1 MEKKFRY
8 FMAIPLSDLDSK
20 HLGYHLKKVRRLL
33 NVKQCKIAENTDH
46 CDSTISDLERR
57 RKNPKFYTIQSY
69 LKALGVE
76 FYAFVPAND
85 LSVDG
90 ERFKASLQLV
100 RITSDE
106 LMQIKKLPK
115 AD

>member
-8 FMAIPLSDLDSK
+8 FMAIPLTDLETK
-20 HLGYHLKKVRRLL
+20 HPGHHLKRVRELL
-33 NVKQCKIAENTDH
+33 NVKQCQLTEKTTH

-76 FYAFVPAND
+76 FYAFIPAD
-85 LSVDG
+85 GLASVIEQD
-90 ERFKASLQLV
+90 KAEFILV
-100 RITSDE
+100 QITHDE
-106 LMQIKKLPK
+106 LMQIRKS
-115 AD
+115 A

>member
-46 CDSTISDLERR
+46 CDSTISDLERC

-76 FYAFVPAND
+76 FYAFIPAD
-85 LSVDG
+85 GFASVSKEDKT
-90 ERFKASLQLV
+90 EFILV
-100 RITSDE
+100 QITHEE
-106 LMQIKKLPK
+106 LMQIRKS
-115 AD
+115 A

>member
-20 HLGYHLKKVRRLL
+20 HPGYHLKKVRRLL
-33 NVKQCKIAENTDH
+33 NVKQCKVAENTDH

-57 RKNPKFYTIQSY
+57 RKNPKFYTIQLY

-76 FYAFVPAND
+76 FYAFALPESPRLCNCIAVVK
-85 LSVDG
+85 S
-90 ERFKASLQLV
+90 FQSLHDIAH
-100 RITSDE
+100 R
-106 LMQIKKLPK
+106 
-115 AD
+115 

>member
-8 FMAIPLSDLDSK
+8 FMAIPLTDLETT
-20 HLGYHLKKVRRLL
+20 HPGHHLKRVRKLL
-33 NVKQCKIAENTDH
+33 NVKQCRVTEKTEY

-76 FYAFVPAND
+76 FYAFVPT
-85 LSVDG
+85 DG
-90 ERFKASLQLV
+90 FASDFELNNSEFVLV
-100 RITSDE
+100 QITHDE
-106 LMQIKKLPK
+106 LMQIKKS
-115 AD
+115 A

>member
-20 HLGYHLKKVRRLL
+20 HLGYHLRKVRRLL
-33 NVKQCKIAENTDH
+33 NVKQCKVAEKTDH

-57 RKNPKFYTIQSY
+57 RGNPKFCTIQSY

-85 LSVDG
+85 LAIEAEQSKF
-90 ERFKASLQLV
+90 EFILV
-100 RITSDE
+100 QIPHEELVQITNSA
-106 LMQIKKLPK
+106 P
-115 AD
+115 

>member
-8 FMAIPLSDLDSK
+8 FMAIPLSDLESK
-20 HLGYHLKKVRRLL
+20 HPGYHLQKVRKLL
-33 NVKQCKIAENTDH
+33 DVKQCKVAEKTEH

-76 FYAFVPAND
+76 FYAFVPA
-85 LSVDG
+85 DG
-90 ERFKASLQLV
+90 VSSAINQEKSEFILV
-100 RITSDE
+100 QITHEE
-106 LMQIKKLPK
+106 LMQIRKS
-115 AD
+115 A

>member
-1 MEKKFRY
+1 MEKEFRY

-20 HLGYHLKKVRRLL
+20 HPGYHLKKVRRLL

-76 FYAFVPAND
+76 FYAFVPADGLTTVND
-85 LSVDG
+85 PDKS
-90 ERFKASLQLV
+90 EYILV
-100 RITSDE
+100 QITHEE
-106 LMQIKKLPK
+106 LMRIRKS
-115 AD
+115 A